1 MAELI
6 TPDICVV
13 GGGPA
18 GIALALGAA
27 RRGVPVV
34 LIEKDQMGGANL
46 TSGAIPSKALAA
58 AASHYDVL
66 RRAPAFGVS
75 GAPLQVN
82 LSKVGDHIR
91 SVGEAVAPQLSAER
105 LTALGVRVI
114 NAPARFLDRRTLI
127 ADEHTVIARRF
138 VIATG
143 ALPRVPEIPGLDD
156 VDYMV
161 PETAFDIS
169 RKPSHLI
176 VIGAGAYALELSQS
190 FNRLGVDATVIDTE
204 RALPDEDPEHTAV
217 VLDRLRAEG
226 IRIRDGIE
234 VSGVARRRG
243 GIRVTVVEDGE
254 EIAVDGSHLLVA
266 AGRVP
271 NVADIGLEAAGIA
284 CDNNGVTVDRQLRTT
299 NRRVYAIGDVVGGP
313 AAAMRGERQAEC
325 ILRSILYRL
334 PIRYDQTD
342 IPIVTFTDPA
352 LARVGISE
360 AEARRQDL
368 KIRVL
373 RFPFVEN
380 HLAQAE
386 RMLSGFIKVIV
397 TPRGRLLGATIVG
410 HNAGELIA
418 LWSLAIANRLDI
430 QAIAELDAPYP
441 SRSAISKSVAETF
454 GDDGLTPNL
463 RRRIIEFLRKFG

>member
-46 TSGAIPSKALAA
+46 TSGAIPSKALGA
-58 AASHYDVL
+58 AASHHDVL

-82 LSKVGDHIR
+82 LSKVSDHIR

-143 ALPRVPEIPGLDD
+143 AIPRVPEIPGLDD

-161 PETAFDIS
+161 PETAFEIS

-176 VIGAGAYALELSQS
+176 VLGAGAYAWFE
-190 FNRLGVDATVIDTE
+190 GCM
-204 RALPDEDPEHTAV
+204 AV
-217 VLDRLRAEG
+217 G
-226 IRIRDGIE
+226 M
-234 VSGVARRRG
+234 VA
-243 GIRVTVVEDGE
+243 
-254 EIAVDGSHLLVA
+254 
-266 AGRVP
+266 
-271 NVADIGLEAAGIA
+271 
-284 CDNNGVTVDRQLRTT
+284 
-299 NRRVYAIGDVVGGP
+299 GP
-313 AAAMRGERQAEC
+313 
-325 ILRSILYRL
+325 L
-334 PIRYDQTD
+334 T
-342 IPIVTFTDPA
+342 
-352 LARVGISE
+352 
-360 AEARRQDL
+360 
-368 KIRVL
+368 
-373 RFPFVEN
+373 
-380 HLAQAE
+380 
-386 RMLSGFIKVIV
+386 SGFLGTALGLSSVFFLAASLTLVITLASFLPV
-397 TPRGRLLGATIVG
+397 FSG
-410 HNAGELIA
+410 HSI
-418 LWSLAIANRLDI
+418 
-430 QAIAELDAPYP
+430 Y
-441 SRSAISKSVAETF
+441 K
-454 GDDGLTPNL
+454 
-463 RRRIIEFLRKFG
+463 